1 MRTLALVL
9 LLPVLALA
17 EPAALTRAT
26 ELKKEP
32 ATDAAKVADLAENTA
47 VDAMERRGGWI
58 RVKTQAGAEGWVK
71 LLALRYGGPG
81 AAAKPGDSGLS
92 QAFNVARTGTSG
104 TQVTTGVRG
113 LEAEQIVN
121 ARPNPDELAKMSGY
135 AADRDSAAGFAA
147 QAKLEPRSV
156 EYPKP

>member
-17 EPAALTRAT
+17 EPAAVTRAT

-32 ATDAAKVADLAENTA
+32 ATDAAKVADLAENA
-47 VDAMERRGGWI
+47 VVDAMERQGGWI
-58 RVKTQAGAEGWVK
+58 RVKTQGGAEGWVK
-71 LLALRYGGPG
+71 LLALRYGGSG
-81 AAAKPGDSGLS
+81 VARPGDSGLS
-92 QAFNVARTGTSG
+92 QAFNVARTGSSG

-113 LEAEQIVN
+113 LEAEQIAN
-121 ARPNPDELAKMSGY
+121 ARPNPSELAKMGGY

-147 QAKLEPRSV
+147 SAKLEPQSV
-156 EYPKP
+156 AYPQP

>member
-32 ATDAAKVADLAENTA
+32 ATDAAKVAELAENTA
-47 VDAMERRGGWI
+47 VDAMERQGGWI
-58 RVKTQAGAEGWVK
+58 RVKTQGGAEGWVK

-81 AAAKPGDSGLS
+81 AARPGDSGLS
-92 QAFNVARTGTSG
+92 QAFNVARTGSSG

-113 LEAEQIVN
+113 LEAEQIAN
-121 ARPNPDELAKMSGY
+121 ARPNPGELAKMGGY
-135 AADRDSAAGFAA
+135 AVDRDGAAGFAA
-147 QAKLEPRSV
+147 KAKLEPQSV
-156 EYPKP
+156 AYPRP